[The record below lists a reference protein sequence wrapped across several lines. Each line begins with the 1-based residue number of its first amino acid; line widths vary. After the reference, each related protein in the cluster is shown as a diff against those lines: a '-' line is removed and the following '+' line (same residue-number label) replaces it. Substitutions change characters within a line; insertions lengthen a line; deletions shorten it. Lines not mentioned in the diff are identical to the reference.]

1 MKTES
6 GRKSYRV
13 LVLAALPVAGVLMKP
28 GMVSAATFTW
38 TGTKSNYIGTASAT
52 PSKSNWAESTAPG
65 AASVPPAA
73 NNDLAILPDEL
84 PSASSANVSSG
95 VDSIHISTTSNSNFN
110 YQLGGFDVTDASNS
124 TNVSEFSIDD
134 NNTASSTLYL
144 NGVAVSGVGNASAT
158 TILADTTTLTP
169 TTLQV
174 LGLKGA
180 ALSLV
185 LGSQSNFI
193 YAAPNDVI
201 NISAVTSELTPP
213 ASITLAGGGTLNL
226 TAANTFS
233 GGVMVNSSTL
243 LAGYTGATSGSASST
258 GSGNVTLN
266 GSTLTSASGLTSY
279 ISGSVSQGTGSS
291 IIAAGGIGATTGTL
305 DIGSTL
311 NLNSNSTLDFGI
323 SGSSSNELLL
333 GTLNIVT
340 GKPTINLDS
349 VSNPVGN
356 EVLATYSTTETL
368 GESSFNLPTAP
379 SGYEWNITSSEI
391 ELELLATPA
400 NVTWSPASGASGTWN
415 TTAGNW
421 TGGTPT
427 ADLYKNGDTANFD
440 NIGGSTSGTVMVGT
454 GGVTP
459 AGVFVNNSTT
469 TYTLTDQDGSNGI
482 SGGGSITKTGSGTLV
497 LSSPNQYAGGTNIN
511 GGTIVANADNVLG
524 ASSGG
529 VSLANATLVAGGAL
543 TSARTIT
550 VNTGGGTFNTG
561 GFSSVTSGGANI
573 NDAFSVSGTSGGSL
587 EIDGPVAFT
596 STGALNIGAN
606 TNVTLGNS
614 GTITQ
619 INSSTYTGTLTVTGT
634 PTLGFDNASSVFGG
648 TGAINIT
655 NPGTTT
661 LVSGTTPYYTYATGV
676 TITNAKVGGVATQ
689 GGTID
694 LPINLNS
701 GNLEFTKTDVTSSAS
716 PLPLGNFTVNIGAS
730 TGGNTL
736 IVDGVISG
744 NSDVDFANGV
754 LSGGGAGDL
763 ILEKSNTY
771 TGASLVNISGTMQ
784 LATTNALPTG
794 TDVMIGT
801 ISGAISTNTTID
813 LDGFNQEWNSLSDG
827 PFPGHKSENITDS
840 SSNPSTLT
848 IGGAI
853 TPANPFEGV
862 ISDGNGEVTL
872 QQSGTGT
879 LELTGTSTYSGG
891 TNLNS
896 GTIEITQD
904 VDLGGLGVGMGSVNF
919 NGGTLLLN
927 GQWTST
933 KPLAVNPGNS
943 TLNGATNTVS
953 LTPSGLTWNGGTLA
967 IENAGVSSLTP
978 NSNFSTVSV
987 TAPGTVVSIDANTT
1001 LDVNGGSFGDGIDPF
1016 SNAHPA
1022 NGIVTAA
1029 NSVAIVNN
1037 GNLNIVG
1044 GTTTNGV
1051 EGQPTTSI
1059 AGITGTGT
1067 LSVGQSGSPTVL
1079 QLAQGS
1085 GKSVVNSLVINSNA
1099 TLDITNNHLIIN
1111 YGAAGGGDPMTTVY
1125 QWLREG
1131 YNNGNW
1137 NGGVGFTPG
1146 IISSSAQ
1153 TLTNGL
1159 KYGIGWADGNDG
1171 VHDVAGL
1178 STGQIELKYTLLGDA
1193 NLDGSV
1199 NGSDFSILAA
1209 NFGLGVT
1216 NWDQGNFLYSSSVNG
1231 SDFSALAANF
1241 GQGDS
1246 GADTSITP
1254 ADIAAL
1260 DAFAAANGLPLPT
1273 VAAVPE
1279 PASVGLAALGAVG
1292 MLSRRRRRE

>member
-1 MKTES
+1 MKTGS

-38 TGTKSNYIGTASAT
+38 TGAKSNYIGTASAT
-52 PSKSNWAESTAPG
+52 ASKSNWVESTAPG
-65 AASVPPAA
+65 NGSVPPPD
-73 NNDLAILPDEL
+73 NNDLAILPDTLTGITSPE
-84 PSASSANVSSG
+84 P
-95 VDSIHISTTSNSNFN
+95 IYISTTSNPNSA
-110 YQLGGFDVTDASNS
+110 YQLGGFEVTDASSPNI
-124 TNVSEFSIDD
+124 NEYQVF
-134 NNTASSTLYL
+134 NNDSLAFSTLYL
-144 NGVAVSGVGNASAT
+144 NGVSVSGVGNSSAT
-158 TILADTTTLTP
+158 TILADATTATATTLAVGVGGKG
-169 TTLQV
+169 TLFLE
-174 LGLKGA
+174 LGNT
-180 ALSLV
+180 
-185 LGSQSNFI
+185 SNYI
-193 YAAPNDVI
+193 YAATNDLVS
-201 NISAVTSELTPP
+201 ISAVTSELTSP
-213 ASITLAGGGTLNL
+213 STITMAGGGVLSFS
-226 TAANTFS
+226 AANTFS
-233 GGVMVNSSTL
+233 GGVIVNNSTL
-243 LAGYTGATSGSASST
+243 QAAYTGATSGSTSST

-266 GSTLTSASGLTSY
+266 GATLTSLAGVTSY

-291 IIAAGGIGATTGTL
+291 IIAAGGVDATTGTL

-311 NLNSNSTLDFGI
+311 SLSGSSTLDFGVNGT
-323 SGSSSNELLL
+323 SADALTL
-333 GTLNIVT
+333 GTLNIAS

-349 VSNPVGN
+349 VTFPSGN
-356 EVLATYSTTETL
+356 IVLATYSTSDSL
-368 GESSFNLPTAP
+368 SDSSFNLPTAP
-379 SGYEWNITSSEI
+379 SGYGWNITDSEI
-391 ELELLATPA
+391 ELQELETPA
-400 NVTWSPASGASGTWN
+400 NVTWAPASGASGTWN

-440 NIGGSTSGTVMVGT
+440 NIGGSTSGTVTVGT

-459 AGVFVNNSTT
+459 ANVLVNNSST
-469 TYTLTDQDGSNGI
+469 TYTLTDQDGTNGI
-482 SGGGSITKTGSGTLV
+482 GGAGSLTKSGTGTLV
-497 LSSPNQYAGGTNIN
+497 LSAPNQYSGGTAIN
-511 GGTIVANADNVLG
+511 GGTVVASADNALG
-524 ASSGG
+524 AGSGG
-529 VSLANATLVAGGAL
+529 VSLASATLVAGGAL

-561 GFSSVTSGGANI
+561 GFSSITSGGANI
-573 NDAFSVSGTSGGSL
+573 NDTFSVSGTSGGGL
-587 EIDGPVAFT
+587 EIDGPVTFT

-648 TGAINIT
+648 TGAINVT

-661 LVSGTTPYYTYATGV
+661 LVSGATPYYTYATGV

-689 GGTID
+689 GGTIEV
-694 LPINLNS
+694 PINLNS
-701 GNLEFTKTDVTSSAS
+701 TNMPFTKTDVTSSAS

-736 IVDGVISG
+736 IIDGVISG

-784 LATTNALPTG
+784 LATTDALPTG

-801 ISGAISTNTTID
+801 INGAISTNTTID
-813 LDGFNQEWNSLSDG
+813 LDGFNQQWNSLSDG

-904 VDLGGLGVGMGSVNF
+904 VDLGGLGVGTGSVNF

-1125 QWLREG
+1125 QWLKEG
-1131 YNNGNW
+1131 YNNGSW
-1137 NGGVGFTPG
+1137 NGGVGFTPS

-1246 GADTSITP
+1246 GADATVTP
-1254 ADIAAL
+1254 ADITAL

-1273 VAAVPE
+1273 FAVVPE

-1292 MLSRRRRRE
+1292 MLARRRRRE